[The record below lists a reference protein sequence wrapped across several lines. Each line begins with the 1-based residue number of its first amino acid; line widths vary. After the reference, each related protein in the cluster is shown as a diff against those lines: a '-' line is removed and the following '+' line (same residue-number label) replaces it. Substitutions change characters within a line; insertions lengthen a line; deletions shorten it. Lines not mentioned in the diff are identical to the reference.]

1 MISAELDFKKE
12 ILSNRGLQFTADMMK
27 EVCRLVSIKQ
37 LHTTPYNPRCNGL
50 CERVNGVLKNML
62 KKMCQER
69 PKDWDRYLFA
79 VLFAYREV
87 PQASTGFSPF
97 ELLYGRTIRGPM
109 QVLKELWTQSE
120 TPEVRN
126 TYQYVFDLRNKL
138 EETCRLARENLQS
151 AQGEFKHHYDK
162 KTKDRT
168 FDVGQKVVVL
178 LPTDKNKL
186 LLQWK
191 GPFEVVEV

>member
-1 MISAELDFKKE
+1 
-12 ILSNRGLQFTADMMK
+12 MK
-27 EVCRLVSIKQ
+27 EVCRLVSFKQ
-37 LHTTPYNPRCNGL
+37 LYTTPYNPRCNGL

-69 PKDWDRYLFA
+69 PNDWDRYLPA

-97 ELLYGRTIRGPM
+97 ELLYGRTARGPM

-120 TPEVRN
+120 SPEVRN

-138 EETCRLARENLQS
+138 EEACRLA
-151 AQGEFKHHYDK
+151 
-162 KTKDRT
+162 
-168 FDVGQKVVVL
+168 
-178 LPTDKNKL
+178 
-186 LLQWK
+186 
-191 GPFEVVEV
+191 